1 MVNFYVLV
9 LYINKL
15 CFMWMVICF
24 RFLLIVSESILV
36 NIEKNLFIGKEIWSF
51 IEIEI
56 EVIYK
61 VERSL
66 RKYKEIK
73 VMRE

>member
-15 CFMWMVICF
+15 RFMWMVICF

>member
-15 CFMWMVICF
+15 RFMWMVICF

-66 RKYKEIK
+66 RNYKEIK